1 MSTFPDTRYLLLDHA
16 SMLASTDGLAG
27 LSAARVARA
36 ARLSKA
42 TVHGH
47 LGGRER
53 LHLSVLD
60 HAVWE
65 LVRDVVI
72 PARRAPHGVRR
83 LEALLRNWMAWNSD
97 GYHPGGCPLVAI
109 ATEFDDRPG
118 PVRERLLR
126 WCAAWRR
133 CLAREVAQARLA
145 GELREPSDP
154 DQFVHDYQGIMLGYH
169 LAERLVR
176 DLDAQARALRAF
188 DSLVGRE
195 EDRPGPSQAPVR

>member
-72 PARRAPHGVRR
+72 PARRAPRTG
-83 LEALLRNWMAWNSD
+83 
-97 GYHPGGCPLVAI
+97 
-109 ATEFDDRPG
+109 
-118 PVRERLLR
+118 
-126 WCAAWRR
+126 AAAGRR
-133 CLAREVAQARLA
+133 CCGA
-145 GELREPSDP
+145 GWHGTATATTR
-154 DQFVHDYQGIMLGYH
+154 G
-169 LAERLVR
+169 
-176 DLDAQARALRAF
+176 
-188 DSLVGRE
+188 
-195 EDRPGPSQAPVR
+195 GPP